1 MKDIREMAKA
11 HRAEFDALKVKS
23 VDTDALMASLE
34 KVKGSLHADVLTQ
47 MDKIKVKKDK
57 KLK

>member
-1 MKDIREMAKA
+1 MKDIRELAKA
-11 HRAEFDALKVKS
+11 HRAEFDALKIKS

-47 MDKIKVKKDK
+47 MDKIKEKKGK
-57 KLK
+57 RK